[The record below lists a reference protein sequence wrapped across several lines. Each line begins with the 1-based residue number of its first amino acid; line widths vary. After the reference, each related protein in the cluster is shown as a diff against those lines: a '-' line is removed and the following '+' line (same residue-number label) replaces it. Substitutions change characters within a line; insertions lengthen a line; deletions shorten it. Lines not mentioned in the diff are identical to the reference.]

1 MKEMEEVVRIFPQKL
16 RALLF
21 HAKTQ
26 TFAAE
31 ELRLRANRPLLMEA
45 KGQEWRLR
53 VDLGEWERVEVSA
66 SASALSGLNAGFAFA
81 LLTAGPVTIFLMTFL

>member
-53 VDLGEWERVEVSA
+53 VDLG
-66 SASALSGLNAGFAFA
+66 
-81 LLTAGPVTIFLMTFL
+81 